1 MLINYDIEAIIQCG
15 EERSAE
21 LNSKYEGLNLED
33 LSNFKSDSSLQQWE
47 GEDFRAG
54 GRKTLNLNMLS
65 LSKRER
71 KLNYS
76 VNSYFKDTLRT
87 GPSKTEKAP
96 KMPRAPKQIQVQDF
110 QFFDPAL
117 AQLQERELAVF
128 KRLNGIAATTREPQG
143 PDDTPEKLEA
153 ERAPAQEFIDTA
165 EPLTEEEQVL
175 KEKYTEAGFH
185 DWSRRDFQQF
195 VRALQNYGWTWGRR
209 AAPARDSFNR
219 LVTSA
224 MSVLSALLTLPKY
237 SLRVWLYIRSA
248 AALFGPSRSSGFA
261 AVALPAERATGQY
274 TMTLALLNLVQQL
287 LQEVFASVLTI
298 PPDNQQLRQ
307 VKEEVLMRA
316 ANFIGRRI
324 SSFYANILFQSPPAI
339 SNCPFPTL
347 SQAVI
352 DTFLHKAATSTINP
366 LVSAI
371 AASPSILG
379 SLYNARRFGDVRRSP
394 QQQQAVLARTS
405 ALRQSGP
412 GFSDSARARVDP
424 VDVLAT
430 FVKERDP
437 FLHRR
442 RSLVISPTRKRRL
455 LPLVRIAEHPYEDF
469 SLRSAVWSF
478 ISLAVDKAPALPK
491 LLVTGEFIIPSS
503 KGKERENENEKEG
516 GGDKKSKS
524 ALEIVTEILGHWK
537 DLWEANSALLA
548 SVLHFIHVVWQHGLE
563 HQSVIEGARQNKK
576 FWDQIAA
583 VAREEL
589 GPDPDYTVESFVA
602 VDGER
607 QSVLHE
613 AVSAQAYRGTV
624 KSYAIRIIGQ
634 DIFLQPAPKC
644 ATDPLP
650 KPLSY
655 TQFIPSFNGD
665 DQLNELILEGASS
678 CYDPGVYDRLSGQL
692 SRDFPNL
699 SLDQLQ
705 SQDPASQREFC
716 DNFTFSPTLL
726 RSRLQQRVTD
736 EDDVD
741 SIEKQ
746 VLSINLNLSLSH
758 AQTAMAEA
766 WQFLLRQMLPF
777 VRVGQG
783 TRPSFLALASTI
795 SAGLAQEK
803 RGGDMMATIHGV
815 RLNLM
820 LSVLEVAW
828 FSTTD
833 SDPEPP
839 SALFLGKVSVPFH
852 CRTLLQILYFCVRQ
866 CRNLAT
872 RAKVVNAGRHLKITG
887 LVEATSNLVV
897 DALRLT
903 FDSARTRLDLDLDR
917 DVEQAYCYMLSIV
930 ALSIFIHVLTCSAS
944 SARM

>member
-1 MLINYDIEAIIQCG
+1 M
-15 EERSAE
+15 
-21 LNSKYEGLNLED
+21 
-33 LSNFKSDSSLQQWE
+33 
-47 GEDFRAG
+47 
-54 GRKTLNLNMLS
+54 T
-65 LSKRER
+65 KRR
-71 KLNYS
+71 
-76 VNSYFKDTLRT
+76 LRVLY
-87 GPSKTEKAP
+87 
-96 KMPRAPKQIQVQDF
+96 R
-110 QFFDPAL
+110 
-117 AQLQERELAVF
+117 
-128 KRLNGIAATTREPQG
+128 
-143 PDDTPEKLEA
+143 LEA
-153 ERAPAQEFIDTA
+153 RLEKKRSRDREQPGRIQHVQGVWNLGVDFHLLRIKRSLRRKPAPAC
-165 EPLTEEEQVL
+165 
-175 KEKYTEAGFH
+175 
-185 DWSRRDFQQF
+185 
-195 VRALQNYGWTWGRR
+195 
-209 AAPARDSFNR
+209 
-219 LVTSA
+219 
-224 MSVLSALLTLPKY
+224 
-237 SLRVWLYIRSA
+237 
-248 AALFGPSRSSGFA
+248 LFCREMK
-261 AVALPAERATGQY
+261 V
-274 TMTLALLNLVQQL
+274 VCD
-287 LQEVFASVLTI
+287 
-298 PPDNQQLRQ
+298 PPQPESKDKSCN
-307 VKEEVLMRA
+307 
-316 ANFIGRRI
+316 
-324 SSFYANILFQSPPAI
+324 
-339 SNCPFPTL
+339 NCPFPTL

-352 DTFLHKAATSTINP
+352 DMFLHKAATSTINP

-379 SLYNARRFGDVRRSP
+379 SLYNARSP
-394 QQQQAVLARTS
+394 QQEQAGVLARTS

-430 FVKERDP
+430 FVKERDQQ
-437 FLHRR
+437 
-442 RSLVISPTRKRRL
+442 L

-524 ALEIVTEILGHWK
+524 ALEIATEILGHWK
-537 DLWEANSALLA
+537 DLWEANPALLA

-613 AVSAQAYRGTV
+613 VVSAQAYPGMV

-665 DQLNELILEGASS
+665 DQLNELILEGDSS

-705 SQDPASQREFC
+705 SQDPASQHEFC
-716 DNFTFSPTLL
+716 DNFTFSPMLL

-777 VRVGQG
+777 VRVEQG

-815 RLNLM
+815 RLSLM

-833 SDPEPP
+833 SDPDSEVESFMALVTNVHKLLQNEAQPP

-852 CRTLLQILYFCVRQ
+852 CRTLLQIPYFCVRQ

-917 DVEQAYCYMLSIV
+917 DMEQAYCYMLSSHSLNLPHKESHRYS
-930 ALSIFIHVLTCSAS
+930 AFSDSELVLNA
-944 SARM
+944 AILNF